1 MRLCRFAHEGKP
13 RLGFHLGERV
23 LPLDVAAALSRDST
37 HSADTLPGTLLDK
50 GDLID
55 FLPPDG
61 KGFPMTRRIAA
72 WVDANLPAV
81 AASALAGKGVDLLAP
96 IPRPPKL
103 LLLAGNYAKH
113 IEEGG
118 GTAVERAATFPYV
131 FMKPPTT
138 TINHPD
144 ADIEIPS
151 VSPDHID
158 WELELGVVIG
168 RAAKGVKE
176 ADALKHV
183 AGYTVVNDISDRR
196 FRPNPDRRERPKDSF
211 FDWLH
216 GKWHDGFCPMG
227 PCVVSSD
234 VVPDPQKF
242 PLHLRVNGELRQDSS
257 TAYQIFP
264 VAAVIEFVSSF
275 VTLEPGDVISTGTPA
290 GVGNT
295 TKTYLKPGDKL
306 EATIEGIGTLVN
318 QVVASK
324 A

>member
-1 MRLCRFAHEGKP
+1 MRLCRFVQDDKT
-13 RLGFHLGERV
+13 RVGFHLGERV
-23 LPLDVAAALSRDST
+23 VPLAVAAALWRDGTHGTDQLPAST
-37 HSADTLPGTLLDK
+37 
-50 GDLID
+50 DLMD

-61 KGFPMTRRIAA
+61 EAFPTTRKIAG
-72 WVDANLPAV
+72 WVDANRPAV
-81 AASALAGKGVDLLAP
+81 AASALAATELDILAP

-118 GTAVERAATFPYV
+118 GTAVERTATFPYV

-138 TINHPD
+138 TITHPGSD
-144 ADIEIPS
+144 VVIPA
-151 VSPDHID
+151 VSPKNID
-158 WELELGVVIG
+158 WEIELGVVIG
-168 RAAKGVKE
+168 REAKGVKE
-176 ADALKHV
+176 ADALRHV
-183 AGYTVVNDISDRR
+183 AGYTVINDISDRR
-196 FRPNPDRRERPKDSF
+196 FRPNPGRRERSKDSF

-227 PCVVSSD
+227 PCVISSHAT
-234 VVPDPQKF
+234 PDPQKF
-242 PLHLRVNGELRQDSS
+242 PLQLRVNGELRQNSS

-318 QVVASK
+318 RVVA
-324 A
+324 ADG